1 MAALRILLLLIF
13 AVQTALAAD
22 AERFA
27 SEIAHFEASD
37 KTNPPPRNAI
47 LFIGSSSIRKWT
59 TLAQDFPTHQ
69 VINRGFGGSEIR
81 DSVHYFDR
89 IVAPYHPRLIVFYAG
104 GNDINAGEWPERV
117 FEDFKEFAGKVQSEL
132 PDTRLDYISIGI
144 SPSRWKDR
152 GKVKEANRLIR
163 EYISQ
168 NKRMEFID
176 VYPSMLGPDG
186 KPKPDI
192 YVADNLHMN
201 ANGYAIWTSI
211 VAPYLD
217 K

>member
-1 MAALRILLLLIF
+1 MAALRILLLLIV
-13 AVQTALAAD
+13 AVQTAFAAD

-37 KTNPPPRNAI
+37 KTKPPPRNAI

-69 VINRGFGGSEIR
+69 VINRGFGGSEIS

-117 FEDFKEFAGKVQSEL
+117 FEDFKEFAGKVRSEL

-152 GKVKEANRLIR
+152 TKVKEANRLIR
-163 EYISQ
+163 DYIGQ
-168 NKRMEFID
+168 NKQMEFID